1 MTEGWCPMC
10 GPTDDY
16 DEDGCCNTC
25 GSTANGDGADCA
37 LACVSEL
44 AAVRAELAAI
54 KARRCGTC
62 MHWRQVIG
70 PPGEQDECRL
80 RKHVGPR
87 RQDWHCADWPPKG
100 GE

>member
-1 MTEGWCPMC
+1 MIVHCPSC
-10 GPTDDY
+10 GIGID
-16 DEDGCCNTC
+16 
-25 GSTANGDGADCA
+25 ADADAELAMAAACA
-37 LACVSEL
+37 DRDAAIREL

-62 MHWRQVIG
+62 MHWWQVIG
-70 PPGEQDECRL
+70 PPGEQDKCRL

-87 RQDWHCADWPPKG
+87 RQDWHCADWTPKG